1 MPKNRRAAALILALC
16 LLTAC
21 SAPAPEPE
29 EPERA
34 ESEPLVEYIE
44 LGELV
49 DAHYFASD
57 GESCWY
63 ISDARNTGCTLWTFD
78 LDTRE
83 ADSVPSPGR

>member
-57 GESCWY
+57 GESLPVHLRR
-63 ISDARNTGCTLWTFD
+63 AEHRLHTLD
-78 LDTRE
+78 LR
-83 ADSVPSPGR
+83 P

>member
-1 MPKNRRAAALILALC
+1 M
-16 LLTAC
+16 
-21 SAPAPEPE
+21 S
-29 EPERA
+29 
-34 ESEPLVEYIE
+34 PLVEYIE

-83 ADSVPSPGR
+83 ADSVRFVFTDPETASCRTPATSAAVRHGKRPCRLRELGGFAA